1 MPCKSTLK
9 RIFRK
14 EQNMSER
21 YYSLKDAAQILGIKI
36 RTARQWVHDGKMKA
50 VKYQGMN
57 RWYVLESEIRRL
69 KEG

>member
-1 MPCKSTLK
+1 MGEKS
-9 RIFRK
+9 
-14 EQNMSER
+14 
-21 YYSLKDAAQILGIKI
+21 YSLKDAAEILGIKI